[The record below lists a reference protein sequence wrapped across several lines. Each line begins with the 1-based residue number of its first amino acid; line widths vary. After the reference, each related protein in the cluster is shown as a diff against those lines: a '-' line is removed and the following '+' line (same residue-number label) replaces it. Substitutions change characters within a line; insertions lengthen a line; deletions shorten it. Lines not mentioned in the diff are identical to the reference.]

1 MKLKLETESELEIE
15 PKYRKRFKWKC
26 KWRENIYDEILKK
39 SFKYQNPSSLR
50 KFLFQADKS
59 KNVKIK
65 YMIIN

>member
-1 MKLKLETESELEIE
+1 M
-15 PKYRKRFKWKC
+15 
-26 KWRENIYDEILKK
+26 YDEILKK